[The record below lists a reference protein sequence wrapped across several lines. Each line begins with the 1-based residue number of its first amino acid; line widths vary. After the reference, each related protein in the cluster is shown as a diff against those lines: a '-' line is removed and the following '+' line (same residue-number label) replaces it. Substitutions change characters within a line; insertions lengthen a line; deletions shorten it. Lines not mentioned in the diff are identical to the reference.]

1 MPVSATE
8 HTATVA
14 AFTRAATSGDYAG
27 LLMVLD
33 PDVTLTSDG
42 GGQVTAARR
51 PVVGADRVARFLLG
65 IAAQPVPAQR
75 VVQLLVNGTPGLA
88 LLQGEQLLAVAALT
102 VEDGSVRR
110 VDLIL
115 APDKIVKAQ
124 QDLMR

>member
-1 MPVSATE
+1 
-8 HTATVA
+8 
-14 AFTRAATSGDYAG
+14 
-27 LLMVLD
+27 
-33 PDVTLTSDG
+33 
-42 GGQVTAARR
+42 
-51 PVVGADRVARFLLG
+51 VVGADRVARFLLG